1 MKTNNKIVKSIRIIM
16 LVLMNISIVLMLLGE
31 IVPTKFGVLVLMFVI
46 SFIYL
51 VAELLYDLLIYKKR
65 VDNIFLGKDN

>member
-16 LVLMNISIVLMLLGE
+16 LVLMNISIVFMLLGE
-31 IVPTKFGVLVLMFVI
+31 IVPTQFGVLVVLFVI

-51 VAELLYDLLIYKKR
+51 VAELLYNLLNYKKR
-65 VDNIFLGKDN
+65 VDNIL